1 MGLDKLNQL
10 YRAVILE
17 HAANPHHHYVV
28 PNATVQKTLHNTSCG
43 DTINLSLHLGLDHK
57 ITDIGFT
64 GQGCTISQ
72 ASASM
77 LTDVVVGKTKEEA
90 LAIARV
96 FSDEAIGK
104 KHSAS
109 ELKKLG
115 DARVLTE
122 IMEFPARIKCA
133 TLAWWALQRALL
145 SKPEEGRKRDEC
157 K

>member
-1 MGLDKLNQL
+1 MSLDKLNQL

-17 HAANPHHHYVV
+17 HAANPHHHYAVI
-28 PNATVQKTLHNTSCG
+28 NATNQKTLHNTTCG
-43 DTINLSLHLGLDHK
+43 DTINLSLRLDQDGK
-57 ITDIGFT
+57 IADIGFT

-77 LTDVVVGKTKEEA
+77 LTDVMLGKSEEEA
-90 LAIARV
+90 LTLAKI

-104 KHSAS
+104 KHSDT
-109 ELKKLG
+109 EINKLG
-115 DARVLTE
+115 DARVLTQ

-145 SKPEEGRKRDEC
+145 SNKSEERQEK
-157 K
+157 